1 MKIHGSLAA
10 VALGA
15 VLVLSGC
22 TSSSFSM
29 NSVAPAQSSAQR
41 AMLSDKCVFNDSALA
56 KAVRV
61 LGVNTFTDQGGFLKI
76 QIEVQNTTRSRK
88 LFTYRVEWFDEHG
101 ILISLPTTVA
111 TPRSL
116 EGREVADLT
125 ATAPTPKAKDFR
137 VQFLG
142 PVS

>member
-1 MKIHGSLAA
+1 MKTFGSLAA

-15 VLVLSGC
+15 AVGLLSGC
-22 TSSSFSM
+22 GSTAV
-29 NSVAPAQSSAQR
+29 NSVEPAQSSAQR
-41 AMLSDKCVFNDSALA
+41 AMLSDKCVFNDRSLA

-61 LGVNTFTDQGGFLKI
+61 LGINTATDQGGFLKI

-88 LFTYRVEWFDEHG
+88 LFTYRIEWFDEHG

-116 EGREVADLT
+116 EGRDLADIT
-125 ATAPTPKAKDFR
+125 ATAPTAKAKDFR
-137 VQFLG
+137 IQFLE

>member
-1 MKIHGSLAA
+1 MRIPGSFAA
-10 VALGA
+10 ATLGA
-15 VLVLSGC
+15 LWLFTGC
-22 TSSSFSM
+22 SSTSV
-29 NSVAPAQSSAQR
+29 NSVEPAQTSAQR
-41 AMLSDKCVFNDSALA
+41 AMLSDKCVFNDRSLA

-61 LGVNTFTDQGGFLKI
+61 LGINTATDHGGFLKI

-88 LFTYRVEWFDEHG
+88 AFTYRIEWFDEQG

-116 EGREVADLT
+116 EGRELADIT
-125 ATAPTPKAKDFR
+125 ATAPTVKAKDFR
-137 VQFLG
+137 IQFLE

>member
-1 MKIHGSLAA
+1 MRIPGFATVA
-10 VALGA
+10 ALGA
-15 VLVLSGC
+15 AAWLFTGC
-22 TSSSFSM
+22 GSTSV
-29 NSVAPAQSSAQR
+29 NSVEPAQTSAQR
-41 AMLSDKCVFNDSALA
+41 AMLSDKCVFNNRSLA

-61 LGVNTFTDQGGFLKI
+61 LGINTATDQGGFLKI

-88 LFTYRVEWFDEHG
+88 LFTYRIQWFDEHG

-116 EGREVADLT
+116 EGRELADIT
-125 ATAPTPKAKDFR
+125 ATAPTVKAKDFR
-137 VQFLG
+137 IQFLE